1 MTIMDEHAPSRAI
14 SSSQIARLVR
24 VLESLTDGELA
35 VDLLIAA
42 GERSILPL
50 EEFLLRGKA
59 RTIAVPRCRAAR
71 ALGGL
76 RARETL
82 LSYFANV
89 DLPADPVV
97 LFAEGAVRSAVAHEL
112 LRWRED
118 EVFYVL
124 LKAATQ
130 RATVGLIESLGEFRR
145 SEAIPVLFETLED
158 DLCRNAA
165 FAALSETPEESR
177 HYAILSLRG
186 GAGASLV
193 GAAASRRRRATAE
206 LFRKLG
212 ISRGDWRDVA
222 RLLEDE
228 DPTVII
234 CAATVG
240 FHVAP
245 QAEFPAIVSALFRVA
260 HKLNWLQEDEV
271 VHLLD
276 QHKALAH
283 SEANLVLANLR
294 ARGEQVNW
302 LSATWRI
309 LGHLGRLDLEKRGH
323 DVA

>member
-1 MTIMDEHAPSRAI
+1 MGSFPSQAL

-24 VLESLTDGELA
+24 ALESLTDGELA

-50 EEFLLRGKA
+50 EEFLLGGKA
-59 RTIAVPRCRAAR
+59 RTIALPRCRAAR

-76 RARETL
+76 RARGTL
-82 LSYFANV
+82 LSYFARV

-97 LFAEGAVRSAVAHEL
+97 LFAEDAVRSAVAHEL

-118 EVFYVL
+118 EVFYAL
-124 LKAATQ
+124 LKAARQ
-130 RATVGLIESLGEFRR
+130 RATVGLVESLGEFRR
-145 SEAIPVLFETLED
+145 SDAIPVLFEILED
-158 DLCRNAA
+158 DLCRDAA
-165 FAALSETPEESR
+165 FEALCKIPEDAR
-177 HYAILSLRG
+177 HYAILSLRE
-186 GAGASLV
+186 GAGAGLV
-193 GAAASRRRRATAE
+193 GAASSRRRRATAE

-212 ISRGDWRDVA
+212 ISRGDWQDVA
-222 RLLEDE
+222 KFLEDE

-240 FHVAP
+240 FQVAP
-245 QAEFPAIVSALFRVA
+245 PEELRGIVNALFRVA
-260 HKLNWLQEDEV
+260 PKLNWLQEDEV

-276 QHKALAH
+276 EHKAFANC
-283 SEANLVLANLR
+283 EANRVLADLR
-294 ARGEQVNW
+294 ERGEQVNW

-309 LGHLGRLDLEKRGH
+309 LAHLGRLDLEKREQ

>member
-1 MTIMDEHAPSRAI
+1 MTIMDERIPSRAI
-14 SSSQIARLVR
+14 SSSQIALLVR
-24 VLESLTDGELA
+24 ALESLTDGELA
-35 VDLLIAA
+35 VDMLIAA
-42 GERSILPL
+42 GEGSILPL

-82 LSYFANV
+82 LSYFAKV

-97 LFAEGAVRSAVAHEL
+97 LFAEDAVRSTVAHEL
-112 LRWRED
+112 LHWRDD
-118 EVFYVL
+118 EVFYAL

-130 RATVGLIESLGEFRR
+130 RATVGLIESLGEFCR

-158 DLCRNAA
+158 DLCRYAA
-165 FAALSETPEESR
+165 FAALCKTPEESR

-186 GAGASLV
+186 GAGASLT

-206 LFRKLG
+206 LFRELG
-212 ISRGDWRDVA
+212 ISHGDWLDVA

-234 CAATVG
+234 SAATVG
-240 FHVAP
+240 FRVAP
-245 QAEFPAIVSALFRVA
+245 EEEYPGIISALFRLT

-276 QHKALAH
+276 EHVALAH
-283 SEANLVLANLR
+283 CEANRVLADLR
-294 ARGEQVNW
+294 ARGERVNW

-309 LGHLGRLDLEKRGH
+309 LGHLGRLDLEQREH

>member
-1 MTIMDEHAPSRAI
+1 MGSFPSQVL

-24 VLESLTDGELA
+24 ALESLTDGELA

-42 GERSILPL
+42 GERSILSL
-50 EEFLLRGKA
+50 EEFLLGGKA

-76 RARETL
+76 AARETL
-82 LSYFANV
+82 LSYFAKV

-97 LFAEGAVRSAVAHEL
+97 LFAEDAVRSAVAHEL

-118 EVFYVL
+118 DVFYAL
-124 LKAATQ
+124 LKAARQ
-130 RATVGLIESLGEFRR
+130 RATVGLVESLGEFCR
-145 SEAIPVLFETLED
+145 SDAIPVLFEILED
-158 DLCRNAA
+158 DLCRDAA
-165 FAALSETPEESR
+165 FVALCKIPEDSR
-177 HYAILSLRG
+177 HYAILSLRE
-186 GAGASLV
+186 GAGAGLV
-193 GAAASRRRRATAE
+193 GAACSRRRRATAA

-212 ISRGDWRDVA
+212 ISRGDWQDVA
-222 RLLEDE
+222 QLLEDE

-240 FHVAP
+240 FQVAP
-245 QAEFPAIVSALFRVA
+245 PEEFQGIVNALFRVA
-260 HKLNWLQEDEV
+260 PKLNWLQEDEV

-276 QHKALAH
+276 QHKSLAYC
-283 SEANLVLANLR
+283 EANQVLANLR
-294 ARGEQVNW
+294 ERGERVNW

-309 LGHLGRLDLEKRGH
+309 LEHLGRLDLGKREH

>member
-1 MTIMDEHAPSRAI
+1 MTIMDERFPSRAI
-14 SSSQIARLVR
+14 SSSQIALLVR
-24 VLESLTDGELA
+24 ALESLTDGELA

-42 GERSILPL
+42 GEASILPL

-76 RARETL
+76 RARGTL
-82 LSYFANV
+82 LSYFVKV

-97 LFAEGAVRSAVAHEL
+97 LFAEDAVRSAVAHEL
-112 LRWRED
+112 LHWRED
-118 EVFYVL
+118 EVFYAL

-130 RATVGLIESLGEFRR
+130 RATVGLIESLGEFCR
-145 SEAIPVLFETLED
+145 SDAIPVLFETLED
-158 DLCRNAA
+158 DLCRDAA
-165 FAALSETPEESR
+165 FTALCKTPEESR
-177 HYAILSLRG
+177 NYAILSLRG
-186 GAGASLV
+186 EAGASLT

-212 ISRGDWRDVA
+212 ISRGDWQDVA

-240 FHVAP
+240 FRVAP
-245 QAEFPAIVSALFRVA
+245 QEEFPVIVSALFGVA

-271 VHLLD
+271 VHMLD
-276 QHKALAH
+276 EHKALAH
-283 SEANLVLANLR
+283 REANHALGNLR
-294 ARGEQVNW
+294 ARGERVNW

-309 LGHLGRLDLEKRGH
+309 LGHLGGLDTEQRGH

>member
-1 MTIMDEHAPSRAI
+1 
-14 SSSQIARLVR
+14 
-24 VLESLTDGELA
+24 
-35 VDLLIAA
+35 
-42 GERSILPL
+42 L
-50 EEFLLRGKA
+50 EEFLLQGKA

-76 RARETL
+76 QARQTL
-82 LSYFANV
+82 LSYFAKVN
-89 DLPADPVV
+89 LPADPVV
-97 LFAEGAVRSAVAHEL
+97 LFAEDAVRSAVAHEL

-118 EVFYVL
+118 EVFYTL

-145 SEAIPVLFETLED
+145 SEAIPVLFEALED

-212 ISRGDWRDVA
+212 ISRGDWQDVA
-222 RLLEDE
+222 QLLDDE

-276 QHKALAH
+276 EHKALSH
-283 SEANLVLANLR
+283 SEANHVLGDLR

-309 LGHLGRLDLEKRGH
+309 LGHLGRLDLEKRAH

>member
-1 MTIMDEHAPSRAI
+1 MGSFPSQVL
-14 SSSQIARLVR
+14 SSSQILRLVR
-24 VLESLTDGELA
+24 ALESLTDGELA

-50 EEFLLRGKA
+50 EEFLLGGKA

-76 RARETL
+76 RARGTL
-82 LSYFANV
+82 LSYFTKV

-97 LFAEGAVRSAVAHEL
+97 LFAEDAVRSAVAHEL

-118 EVFYVL
+118 EVFYAL
-124 LKAATQ
+124 LNAATQ
-130 RATVGLIESLGEFRR
+130 RATVGLIESLGEFYR
-145 SEAIPVLFETLED
+145 SDAIPVLFEVLED
-158 DLCRNAA
+158 DLCRDAG
-165 FAALSETPEESR
+165 FAALCKTPEASR
-177 HYAILSLRG
+177 HYAILSLRV
-186 GAGASLV
+186 GAGANFV
-193 GAAASRRRRATAE
+193 GAASSRRRRATAE

-212 ISRGDWRDVA
+212 ISRGDWQDVA
-222 RLLEDE
+222 KLLEDE

-240 FHVAP
+240 FQVAP
-245 QAEFPAIVSALFRVA
+245 PEEFRGIVNALFRVA
-260 HKLNWLQEDEV
+260 PKLNWLQEDEV

-276 QHKALAH
+276 QHKALAYC
-283 SEANLVLANLR
+283 EANQVLANLR
-294 ARGEQVNW
+294 ERGERVNW

-309 LGHLGRLDLEKRGH
+309 LEHLGRLDREKREH

>member
-1 MTIMDEHAPSRAI
+1 MTIMGEHAPSRAI

-24 VLESLTDGELA
+24 ALESLTDGELA

-50 EEFLLRGKA
+50 EEFLLQGKA
-59 RTIAVPRCRAAR
+59 RTIAVPRCRAVR

-76 RARETL
+76 RARQTL
-82 LSYFANV
+82 LSYFAKV

-97 LFAEGAVRSAVAHEL
+97 LFAEDAVRSAVAHEL

-130 RATVGLIESLGEFRR
+130 RATIGLIESLGEFRR

-206 LFRKLG
+206 LFRKIG
-212 ISRGDWRDVA
+212 ISRGDWQDVA

-276 QHKALAH
+276 EHKSLAH
-283 SEANLVLANLR
+283 SEANRVLANLR

>member
-1 MTIMDEHAPSRAI
+1 MCSFPPQAL

-24 VLESLTDGELA
+24 ALESLTDGELA

-50 EEFLLRGKA
+50 EEFLLGGEA

-76 RARETL
+76 RARGTL
-82 LSYFANV
+82 LSYFAKV

-97 LFAEGAVRSAVAHEL
+97 LFAEDAVRSAVAHQL

-118 EVFYVL
+118 EVFYAL
-124 LKAATQ
+124 LKAARQ
-130 RATVGLIESLGEFRR
+130 RATVGLIESLGEFCR
-145 SEAIPVLFETLED
+145 SDAIPVLFEILED
-158 DLCRNAA
+158 DLCRDAA
-165 FAALSETPEESR
+165 FAALCKIPEESR
-177 HYAILSLRG
+177 HYAILSLRE

-193 GAAASRRRRATAE
+193 GAASSRRRRATAE

-212 ISRGDWRDVA
+212 ISRGDWQDVA
-222 RLLEDE
+222 QLLEDE

-240 FHVAP
+240 FRVAP
-245 QAEFPAIVSALFRVA
+245 QEKFRGIVSALFRVA
-260 HKLNWLQEDEV
+260 PKLNWLQEDEV
-271 VHLLD
+271 VRLLD
-276 QHKALAH
+276 EHKALAYC
-283 SEANLVLANLR
+283 EADRVLADLR
-294 ARGEQVNW
+294 ERGEQVNW

-309 LGHLGRLDLEKRGH
+309 LGHLGRLDLVKREH